1 MVYNSATE
9 KKILAAASKVFLNK
23 GKDGARMQEI
33 ADQAGINKALLHY
46 YFRSKERLFQEVFKN
61 EVKTLLNNIL
71 DAISDTEDFYDFLTQ
86 FVRTYLK
93 NITPRRA
100 LMRFVFWEVDKTREN
115 IARYFWQTFSD
126 HGFSD
131 NPLILRVKHA
141 VAEKQ
146 IRPVDPIHFVL
157 SMLGVCVF
165 PFMAAPIIG
174 NIMRK
179 EIDIN
184 DPDFQA
190 KREQEIV
197 KLLWDGVKP
206 L

>member
-1 MVYNSATE
+1 MIDNSDTE
-9 KKILAAASKVFLNK
+9 KKILTAASKIFLDK

-61 EVKTLLNNIL
+61 EVMTLLNNIL
-71 DAISDTEDFYDFLTQ
+71 DAISETEDFRDFLTQ
-86 FVRTYLK
+86 FVRAYLQ

-100 LMRFVFWEVDKTREN
+100 LMRFVFWEVDKTKEN
-115 IARYFWQTFSD
+115 LARYFWQTFSD
-126 HGFSD
+126 HGFTD
-131 NPLILRVKHA
+131 NPLVLRVNRA

-146 IRPVDPIHFVL
+146 IRPVDPVHFVL

-174 NIMRK
+174 NILRK
-179 EIDIN
+179 EIDVS

-190 KREQEIV
+190 TREQEIV
-197 KLLWDGVKP
+197 TLLWNGLKP